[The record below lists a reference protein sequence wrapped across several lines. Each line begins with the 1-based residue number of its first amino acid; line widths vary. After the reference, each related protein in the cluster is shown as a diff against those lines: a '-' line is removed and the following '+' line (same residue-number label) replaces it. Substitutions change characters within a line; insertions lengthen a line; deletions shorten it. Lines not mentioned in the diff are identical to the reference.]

1 MSRLFP
7 LRPKRSKPGWVALC
21 PAAGSPAAVHVLAG
35 GQGRARV
42 LWVES
47 LTTGMDEME
56 RLARSRG
63 LSAYRITTL
72 MPPGSYQL
80 LQMNAPAVPR
90 HEWKEA
96 LRWQLK
102 DFIDFPAEQATF
114 DVLDIPTE
122 SHAPGRPHM
131 VFVAVARNEQVGE
144 IMARYD
150 RAHLNLQAI
159 DIPELALRNVAAL
172 LEDENRGLASLSFD
186 QHGGLLVLT
195 FKGELY
201 ASRRIEIPL
210 EQFTGADLERRQ
222 TLFERVGLEL
232 QRTLDAFDRQYSFIS
247 VSRLLLAPRPELSG
261 LLDYLG
267 SSLYVPVDQMDLSQV
282 LDLEACPTLQQ
293 PAEQSRHLLALGAAL
308 RQESQP

>member
-1 MSRLFP
+1 MFRLFP

-21 PAAGSPAAVHVLAG
+21 PAASGLAAVHVQQG

-42 LWVES
+42 LWVEA
-47 LTTGMDEME
+47 LTTGVDEME

-172 LEDENRGLASLSFD
+172 LEDETGGWPAS
-186 QHGGLLVLT
+186 
-195 FKGELY
+195 
-201 ASRRIEIPL
+201 ASISM
-210 EQFTGADLERRQ
+210 GACWC
-222 TLFERVGLEL
+222 
-232 QRTLDAFDRQYSFIS
+232 SP
-247 VSRLLLAPRPELSG
+247 SR
-261 LLDYLG
+261 G
-267 SSLYVPVDQMDLSQV
+267 SSMPAGASKFPWSSSPGPIWNGARPCSNASAWSCSVPWMPLIGSTVSSPCR
-282 LDLEACPTLQQ
+282 AC
-293 PAEQSRHLLALGAAL
+293 
-308 RQESQP
+308 